1 MKKIVAVLWHNSA
14 NRMRVIRDEVEKIAD
29 VRIFSAGALGD
40 GDEDIN
46 DLYAAI
52 DEADMLLL
60 NETASDPIWKEINEY
75 VKDCTKPMVYVG
87 GEAAT
92 HVKNY
97 QQAQWTA
104 VCNAYYTYG
113 GEKNLLNMLRWIC
126 AEVLGESVAYG
137 EVDRIPWDAIFAPDG
152 TKLYDSAES
161 YFADYPRNEKGT
173 IALVISRS
181 AWVSDDMQVEN
192 ALIREILSAGFS
204 ILPIFTYAMADKNLG
219 AYGVEAA
226 LEKFCFLSD
235 GTPCVDGMI
244 RLAGMFNHGAS
255 SEVMRKLRCPV
266 IKPICSYSMT
276 VDEWKENPDGTIADV
291 AWSIA
296 LPELDGVIEPMF
308 IGAQERHGEA
318 ERRVPVES
326 RVKKLVRRLAKW
338 VNLKKK
344 DNREKKV
351 VFMLNNNP
359 CTSVEASVGGGANLD
374 TLESV
379 VRVMK
384 AMQERGYTLEDIPE
398 SGDELIKTI
407 MGRKALSDFRWTTTG
422 EIVNKGGALDLVT
435 KDQYEEWFAELPE
448 DLRGSIVENWGEPVG
463 EGMVYD
469 GKLLIT
475 GVRFGNTIVCAQPKR
490 GCMGSKCDGSTCK
503 ILHDPH
509 IPPTHQYLAT
519 YRWFERVFGAD
530 VLIHVGTHGNLEF
543 LPGKS
548 VAQSD
553 SCCTDACLGD
563 LPLLYIYNADNPPEA
578 TIAKR
583 RAMAVTVDHMQTV
596 MVSGGL
602 YDNLEELDNLLSQY
616 EKTKSADASQAHLME
631 HLIYDEV
638 QKSELL
644 SFIDLTDYHDRMDE
658 IVEQCHKVLAT
669 VKNTQIQDGMHIFGQ
684 IPEGDVLVDMIASI
698 LRFEGVETQSLRG
711 HLCEMIGLD
720 LPEVLSNQGYFY
732 KAYGMTGG
740 EIVAELDKIARNVI
754 KLFLDGGDF
763 YAQRAVMG
771 KLPEVKVLSK
781 MGDIIAF
788 KSRVEEIARRI
799 ANSKEIDAL
808 LSGMDGDFIPAGPA
822 GIVTRGRDDVLP
834 TGRNMYSLDPEKV
847 PSKAAWEV
855 GRRLGNAVI
864 EKFQKEEN
872 RYPENMALYWMT
884 TDIMWADGEG
894 MAQLLYMLGVEPVWL
909 PNGKVRSFRI
919 IPLSEL
925 GRPRIDVTVKISGI
939 LRDNFQNCID
949 LVDDAIHAVAALD
962 EPADMNYVRKHT
974 LEAMAENKDL
984 TFDDAAARL
993 FGAQPGTYTAG
1004 VNLLIYSSSW
1014 EEQGDI
1020 GDLFTLYNQYSYGR
1034 NRFGKEAMGVL
1045 QKNLSTVELT
1055 YDKVMSDEH
1064 DLLGCCC
1071 YFANHGGMTA
1081 AAKNLSGSDVRTYY
1095 GDSRETTSVEV
1106 RTLGEEISRVVTG
1119 KLLNPKWIEGQKRA
1133 GYQGAGDI
1141 SKRVGRVYGWDATTD
1156 AVDDRIFDDI
1166 TKTFVAN
1173 EENRRFF
1180 MENNPWALEEMSRRL
1195 LEANDRG
1202 LWNPEDGLLEEI
1214 QDAYLELEGFLEED
1228 MGDQAGEFQGSA
1240 IEITP
1245 KDQMEVFRKNA
1256 QKLHAV
1262 KGKRNSSGK

>member
-1 MKKIVAVLWHNSA
+1 MKKIVAILWHNAA
-14 NRMRVIRDEVEKIAD
+14 NRMRSLRAEIDKIAD

-40 GDEDIN
+40 GDEDIS

-52 DEADMLLL
+52 DRADLLLL

-75 VKDCTKPMVYVG
+75 IKNCEKPMVYVG

-92 HVKNY
+92 HVKNPR
-97 QQAQWTA
+97 QAKWTA
-104 VCNAYYTYG
+104 FANAYYTYG
-113 GEKNLLNMLRWIC
+113 GAENLLNMLRWLC
-126 AEVLGESVAYG
+126 AEVLSEAVVYG
-137 EVDRIPWDAIFAPDG
+137 EVRRIPWDAIFAPDG
-152 TKLYDSAES
+152 NTLYDSPES
-161 YFADYPRNEKGT
+161 YFADYPRSEKGT
-173 IALVISRS
+173 IALVVSRS
-181 AWVSDDMQVEN
+181 AWVSEDLAVEN
-192 ALIREILSAGFS
+192 CLIREIQNAGFS
-204 ILPIFTYAMADKNLG
+204 ALPIFTYAMADKNLG
-219 AYGVEAA
+219 AFGVEAA

-255 SEVMRKLRCPV
+255 SEVMQRLRCPV

-308 IGAQERHGEA
+308 IGAQEKHGEA
-318 ERRVPVES
+318 EHRVPVES
-326 RVKKLVRRLAKW
+326 RVRKLVRRLAKW
-338 VNLKKK
+338 VALKKK
-344 DNREKKV
+344 DNKDKKI

-422 EIVNKGGALDLVT
+422 EIVSKGGALDLVS
-435 KDQYEEWFAELPE
+435 KERYESWFAELPE
-448 DLRGSIVENWGEPVG
+448 DLRSSITQNWGEPVG
-463 EGMVYD
+463 EGMVHK
-469 GKLLIT
+469 GKLLVT
-475 GVRFGNTIVCAQPKR
+475 GVQFGNTIVCAQPKR
-490 GCMGSKCDGSTCK
+490 GCMGSKCDGSSCK

-509 IPPTHQYLAT
+509 IPPTHQYFAT
-519 YRWFERVFGAD
+519 YRWLERVFGAD

-583 RAMAVTVDHMQTV
+583 RAMAVTVDHMQTI

-602 YDNLEELDNLLSQY
+602 YDNLEELDNLLTQY
-616 EKTKSADASQAHLME
+616 EKTKIADASQAHLME
-631 HLIYDEV
+631 HLIYDEI
-638 QKSELL
+638 QKNELL
-644 SFIDLTDYHDRMDE
+644 SFIDLNDYHSRMDE
-658 IVEQCHKVLAT
+658 ITGQCHKVLST
-669 VKNTQIQDGMHIFGQ
+669 VKNTQIQDGMHIFGHV
-684 IPEGDVLVDMIASI
+684 PEGEELVDMIASI
-698 LRFEGVETQSLRG
+698 LRFEGMETQSLRG
-711 HLCEMIGLD
+711 HVCEMIGLC
-720 LPEVLSNQGYFY
+720 LPILLTRQGHFY
-732 KAYGMTGG
+732 ADYGMTGG
-740 EIVAELDKIARNVI
+740 EIVAELDRVSRNI
-754 KLFLDGGDF
+754 IRLFLNGEDF
-763 YAQRAVMG
+763 CGQSEVMG
-771 KLPEVKVLSK
+771 KLKVQFALK
-781 MGDIIAF
+781 FEEINAF
-788 KSRVEEIARRI
+788 LPRVEDIAKRI
-799 ANSKEIDAL
+799 AESKEIDSL

-834 TGRNMYSLDPEKV
+834 TGRNMYSLDPEMV
-847 PSKAAWEV
+847 PTKAAWEV

-864 EKFQKEEN
+864 GKFQKEEN

-939 LRDNFQNCID
+939 LRDNFQNCIN
-949 LVDDAIHAVAALD
+949 LVDDAIHAVAALN
-962 EPADMNYVRKHT
+962 EPEDRNFIRKHT
-974 LEAMAENKDL
+974 LEAMQENSEL
-984 TFDDAAARL
+984 SFDDAAVRL

-1014 EEQGDI
+1014 EQQGDI

-1034 NRFGKEAMGVL
+1034 NRFGREAMGVL

-1081 AAKNLSGSDVRTYY
+1081 AAKNLSGTEVRTYY

-1119 KLLNPKWIEGQKRA
+1119 KLLNPKWIEGQKKA

-1141 SKRVGRVYGWDATTD
+1141 SKRVGRVYGWDAATD

-1173 EENRRFF
+1173 EENRQFF

-1195 LEANDRG
+1195 LEASDRG
-1202 LWNPEDGLLEEI
+1202 LWTPEDGLLEEI

-1228 MGDQAGEFQGSA
+1228 MGDTGGEFQGSS

-1245 KDQMEVFRKNA
+1245 RDQMEVFRKNA
-1256 QKLHAV
+1256 RKLHAA
-1262 KGKRNSSGK
+1262 KGKR

>member
-1 MKKIVAVLWHNSA
+1 
-14 NRMRVIRDEVEKIAD
+14 MRALREEVEKIVD
-29 VRIFSAGALGD
+29 VRIFSASALGD

-46 DLYAAI
+46 DLYSAI
-52 DEADMLLL
+52 DQADLLLL
-60 NETASDPIWKEINEY
+60 NETVSDPIWKEINEY
-75 VKDCTKPMVYVG
+75 IKNCTKPMVYVG

-92 HVKNY
+92 HVKNT
-97 QQAQWTA
+97 QQAKWTA
-104 VCNAYYTYG
+104 YANAYYTYG
-113 GEKNLLNMLRWIC
+113 GAENTLNMLRWLC
-126 AEVLGESVAYG
+126 AEVLGEATSYD
-137 EVDRIPWDAIFAPDG
+137 EVKRIPWDAIFAPDG
-152 TKLYDSAES
+152 KILYDSPES
-161 YFADYPRNEKGT
+161 YFIDYPRSGQGT

-181 AWVSDDMQVEN
+181 AWISDDMQVEN
-192 ALIREILSAGFS
+192 CLIREIQAAGFS
-204 ILPIFTYAMADKNLG
+204 VLPIFTYAMADKNIG
-219 AYGVEAA
+219 AYGVEVA
-226 LEKFCFLSD
+226 LEKFCFLSN

-255 SEVMRKLRCPV
+255 SEVMKKLRCPV

-276 VDEWKENPDGTIADV
+276 VDEWRKNPDGTIADV
-291 AWSIA
+291 AWNIA
-296 LPELDGVIEPMF
+296 LPELDGVIEPLF
-308 IGAQERHGEA
+308 IGAQERYGEA
-318 ERRVPVES
+318 EHRVPVEN

-338 VNLKKK
+338 IVLKKK
-344 DNREKKV
+344 DNKDKKI

-374 TLESV
+374 TLESI

-384 AMQERGYTLEDIPE
+384 AMQKQGYSLKDVPE

-407 MGRKALSDFRWTTTG
+407 MARKALSDFRWTTTS
-422 EIVNKGGALDLVT
+422 EIVNQGGALDLIP
-435 KDQYEEWFAELPE
+435 KELYEQWFAELPE
-448 DLRGSIVENWGEPVG
+448 DLRKSIIENWGEPVG
-463 EGMVYD
+463 QGMIHN
-469 GKLLIT
+469 GKLLVT
-475 GVRFGNTIVCAQPKR
+475 GIQFGNIIVCTQPKR
-490 GCMGSKCDGSTCK
+490 GCMGSKCNGSSCK

-583 RAMAVTVDHMQTV
+583 RAMAVTVDHMQTL

-602 YDNLEELDNLLSQY
+602 YDNLEELDNLLTQY
-616 EKTKSADASQAHLME
+616 EKIKIGDASQAHLME
-631 HLIYDEV
+631 HLIYDEI

-644 SFIDLTDYHDRMDE
+644 SFINLTDYHNHMDE
-658 IVEQCHKVLAT
+658 IIEQCHKVLST
-669 VKNTQIQDGMHIFGQ
+669 VKNSQIQDGMHILGQ
-684 IPEGDVLVDMIASI
+684 IPEGEQLVDMITSI
-698 LRFEGVETQSLRG
+698 LRFEGVDTQSLRG
-711 HLCEMIGLD
+711 HVCEMIGLC
-720 LPEVLSNQGYFY
+720 LPSILTHQGHFY
-732 KAYGMTGG
+732 SDYGMTGG
-740 EIVAELDKIARNVI
+740 DIVAELDQVSRNII
-754 KLFLDGGDF
+754 KLFLNGEDF
-763 YAQRAVMG
+763 CGQKEVMG
-771 KLPEVKVLSK
+771 KLKVKFTSK
-781 MGDIIAF
+781 FEEINAF
-788 KSRVEEIARRI
+788 HSRVVDIAQRI
-799 ANSKEIDAL
+799 QDSKEIDAL
-808 LSGMDGDFIPAGPA
+808 LSAMDGDFISAGPA

-834 TGRNMYSLDPEKV
+834 TGRNMYSLDPEMV
-847 PSKAAWEV
+847 PTKAAWEV

-864 EKFQKEEN
+864 EKFQKEEK

-939 LRDNFQNCID
+939 LRDNFQNRIN
-949 LVDDAIHAVAALD
+949 LVDDAINTVAALN
-962 EPADMNYVRKHT
+962 EPEEMNFIRKHT
-974 LEAMAENKDL
+974 LEAMKENSNL
-984 TFDDAAARL
+984 SFNDAAARL

-1004 VNLLIYSSSW
+1004 TNLLIYSSSW
-1014 EEQGDI
+1014 EQQSDI

-1034 NRFGKEAMGVL
+1034 NRFGKEAMEVL

-1055 YDKVMSDEH
+1055 FDKVMSDEH

-1081 AAKNLSGSDVRTYY
+1081 AAKNLSDTEVRTYY

-1119 KLLNPKWIEGQKRA
+1119 KLLNPKWIEGQKKA

-1173 EENRRFF
+1173 EENRQFF

-1195 LEANDRG
+1195 LEACDRG
-1202 LWNPEDGLLEEI
+1202 LWTPKDGLLEEI

-1228 MGDQAGEFQGSA
+1228 IGDTAGEFQGSS

-1245 KDQMEVFRKNA
+1245 RDQMEVFRKNA
-1256 QKLHAV
+1256 QKLHAL
-1262 KGKRNSSGK
+1262 KRKK

>member
-1 MKKIVAVLWHNSA
+1 MKKIVAILWHNSA
-14 NRMRVIRDEVEKIAD
+14 NRMRVLREEVEKIAD
-29 VRIFSAGALGD
+29 VRIFSAGSLGD
-40 GDEDIN
+40 GEEDIN

-52 DEADMLLL
+52 DQADLLLL

-75 VKDCTKPMVYVG
+75 IKNSTLPMVYVG

-92 HVKNY
+92 HVKNA
-97 QQAQWTA
+97 QQAKWTA
-104 VCNAYYTYG
+104 FANAYYTYG
-113 GEKNLLNMLRWIC
+113 GAENTLNMLRFLC
-126 AEVLGESVAYG
+126 AEVLGEDISYG
-137 EVDRIPWDAIFAPDG
+137 EVQRIPWDAIFAPDG
-152 TKLYDSAES
+152 TLYDSPES
-161 YFADYPRNEKGT
+161 YFADYPRSEKGT

-192 ALIREILSAGFS
+192 CLVREILTTGFS
-204 ILPIFTYAMADKNLG
+204 VLPIFTYAMADKNLG
-219 AYGVEAA
+219 AFGVEAA

-255 SEVMRKLRCPV
+255 SAVMQKIHCPV

-318 ERRVPVES
+318 EHRVPVES

-344 DNREKKV
+344 ENKDKKV

-384 AMQERGYTLEDIPE
+384 AMQERGYCLEDIPE

-422 EIVNKGGALDLVT
+422 EIVNKGGALDLVS
-435 KDQYEEWFAELPE
+435 KELYESWFAELPE
-448 DLRGSIVENWGEPVG
+448 DLRSSIIENWGEPVG
-463 EGMVYD
+463 EGMVHN
-469 GKLLIT
+469 GKLLVT
-475 GVRFGNTIVCAQPKR
+475 GVQFGNTIVCAQPKR
-490 GCMGSKCDGSTCK
+490 GCMGSKCDGSSCK

-583 RAMAVTVDHMQTV
+583 RAMAVTVDHMQTI

-602 YDNLEELDNLLSQY
+602 YDNLEELDNLLTQY
-616 EKTKSADASQAHLME
+616 EKTKIADASQAHLME
-631 HLIYDEV
+631 HLIYDEI

-644 SFIDLTDYHDRMDE
+644 SFIDLTDYHSRMDE
-658 IVEQCHKVLAT
+658 ITEQCHKVLST

-684 IPEGDVLVDMIASI
+684 IPEGDALVDMITSI
-698 LRFEGVETQSLRG
+698 LRFEGVESQSLRS
-711 HLCEMIGLD
+711 HICEMIGLC
-720 LPEVLSNQGYFY
+720 LPIILTRQGHFY
-732 KAYGMTGG
+732 SAYGMTGG
-740 EIVAELDKIARNVI
+740 QIVAELDRVSRNI
-754 KLFLDGGDF
+754 INLFLNGEDF
-763 YAQRAVMG
+763 CGQEDVMG
-771 KLPEVKVLSK
+771 KLKVKFTLKFPEINS
-781 MGDIIAF
+781 F
-788 KSRVEEIARRI
+788 RPRVEEIAQRI
-799 ANSKEIDAL
+799 RDSKEIDAL

-834 TGRNMYSLDPEKV
+834 TGRNMYSLDPEMV
-847 PSKAAWEV
+847 PTKAAWEV

-939 LRDNFQNCID
+939 LRDNFQNCIN
-949 LVDDAIHAVAALD
+949 LVDDAIHAVAALN
-962 EPADMNYVRKHT
+962 EPEDMNFIRKHT
-974 LEAMAENKDL
+974 LEAMKENSEL

-1014 EEQGDI
+1014 EQQGDI

-1081 AAKNLSGSDVRTYY
+1081 AARKQSGTEVRTYY

-1119 KLLNPKWIEGQKRA
+1119 KLLNPKWIEGQKKA

-1173 EENRRFF
+1173 EENRQFF

-1195 LEANDRG
+1195 LEACDRG
-1202 LWNPEDGLLEEI
+1202 LWTPEDGLLEEI

-1228 MGDQAGEFQGSA
+1228 MGDAAGEFQGSS

-1245 KDQMEVFRKNA
+1245 RDQMEVFRENA

-1262 KGKRNSSGK
+1262 KGKRGQK

>member
-1 MKKIVAVLWHNSA
+1 MKKIVAILWHNSA
-14 NRMRVIRDEVEKIAD
+14 NRMRVLREEVEKIAD
-29 VRIFSAGALGD
+29 VRIFSAGSLGD
-40 GDEDIN
+40 GEEDIN

-52 DEADMLLL
+52 DQADLLLL

-75 VKDCTKPMVYVG
+75 IKNSTLPMVYVG

-92 HVKNY
+92 HVKNA
-97 QQAQWTA
+97 QQAKWTA
-104 VCNAYYTYG
+104 FANAYYTYG
-113 GEKNLLNMLRWIC
+113 GAENTLNMLRFLC
-126 AEVLGESVAYG
+126 AEVLGEAISYE
-137 EVDRIPWDAIFAPDG
+137 EVKRIPWDAIFAPDG
-152 TKLYDSAES
+152 NTLYDSPES
-161 YFADYPRNEKGT
+161 YFVDYPRSSKGT

-192 ALIREILSAGFS
+192 CLIREIQNAGFS
-204 ILPIFTYAMADKNLG
+204 VLPIFTYAMADKNLG
-219 AYGVEAA
+219 AFGVEAA

-255 SEVMRKLRCPV
+255 SAVMQKLHCPV

-326 RVKKLVRRLAKW
+326 RVKKLVRRLARW
-338 VNLKKK
+338 VALKKK
-344 DNREKKV
+344 DNKDKKV

-384 AMQERGYTLEDIPE
+384 AMQERGYTLEEIPE

-422 EIVNKGGALDLVT
+422 EIVNKGGALALVS
-435 KDQYEEWFAELPE
+435 KELYESWFAELPE
-448 DLRGSIVENWGEPVG
+448 DLRTSIIENWGEPVG
-463 EGMVYD
+463 EGMVHD
-469 GKLLIT
+469 GKLLVT
-475 GVRFGNTIVCAQPKR
+475 GVQFGNTIVCAQPKR
-490 GCMGSKCDGSTCK
+490 GCMGSKCDGSSCK

-583 RAMAVTVDHMQTV
+583 RAMAVTVDHMQTI

-602 YDNLEELDNLLSQY
+602 YDNLEELDNLLTQY
-616 EKTKSADASQAHLME
+616 EKTKIADASQAHLME
-631 HLIYDEV
+631 HLIYDEI

-644 SFIDLTDYHDRMDE
+644 SFIDLTDYHSRMDE
-658 IVEQCHKVLAT
+658 ITEQCHKVLST

-684 IPEGDVLVDMIASI
+684 IPEGDALVDMITSI
-698 LRFEGVETQSLRG
+698 LRFEGVESQSLRS
-711 HLCEMIGLD
+711 HICEMIGLC
-720 LPEVLSNQGYFY
+720 LPIILTRQGHFY
-732 KAYGMTGG
+732 SAYGMTGG
-740 EIVAELDKIARNVI
+740 QIVAELDRVSRNI
-754 KLFLDGGDF
+754 INLFLNGADF
-763 YAQRAVMG
+763 CGQEDVMG
-771 KLPEVKVLSK
+771 KLKVKFTLKFPEINS
-781 MGDIIAF
+781 F
-788 KSRVEEIARRI
+788 RSRVEDIARRI
-799 ANSKEIDAL
+799 RDSREIDAL

-834 TGRNMYSLDPEKV
+834 TGRNMYSLDPEMV
-847 PSKAAWEV
+847 PTKAAWEV

-919 IPLSEL
+919 IPLCEL

-939 LRDNFQNCID
+939 LRDNFQNCIN
-949 LVDDAIHAVAALD
+949 LVDDAIHAVAALN
-962 EPADMNYVRKHT
+962 EPEDMNFIRKHT
-974 LEAMAENKDL
+974 MEAMKENSEL

-1014 EEQGDI
+1014 EQQGDI

-1081 AAKNLSGSDVRTYY
+1081 AAKNLSGAEVRTYY

-1119 KLLNPKWIEGQKRA
+1119 KLLNPKWIEGQKKA

-1173 EENRRFF
+1173 EENRQFF

-1195 LEANDRG
+1195 LEACDRG

-1228 MGDQAGEFQGSA
+1228 MGEAAGEFQGSS

-1245 KDQMEVFRKNA
+1245 RDQMEVFRRNA

-1262 KGKRNSSGK
+1262 KGKRGQK

>member
-1 MKKIVAVLWHNSA
+1 MKKIVAILWHNSA
-14 NRMRVIRDEVEKIAD
+14 NRMRVLRAEIDKIAY
-29 VRIFSAGALGD
+29 VSIFSAGSLGD
-40 GDEDIN
+40 GEEDIN

-52 DEADMLLL
+52 DQADLLLL

-75 VKDCTKPMVYVG
+75 IKNSTLPMVYVG

-92 HVKNY
+92 HVKNA
-97 QQAQWTA
+97 QQAKWTA
-104 VCNAYYTYG
+104 FANAYYTYG
-113 GEKNLLNMLRWIC
+113 GAENSLNMLRFLC
-126 AEVLGESVAYG
+126 AEVLGEAMPYE
-137 EVDRIPWDAIFAPDG
+137 EVKRIPWDAIFAPDG
-152 TKLYDSAES
+152 NTLYDSPES
-161 YFADYPRNEKGT
+161 YFVDYPRRHKGT

-192 ALIREILSAGFS
+192 CLIREIQSAGFS
-204 ILPIFTYAMADKNLG
+204 VLPIFTYAMADKNLG
-219 AYGVEAA
+219 AFGVEAA

-255 SEVMRKLRCPV
+255 SAVMQKLHCPV

-308 IGAQERHGEA
+308 IGAQEGHGEA
-318 ERRVPVES
+318 ERRVPVDS
-326 RVKKLVRRLAKW
+326 RVRKLVRRLAKW
-338 VNLKKK
+338 VALKKK
-344 DNREKKV
+344 DNKDKKV

-384 AMQERGYTLEDIPE
+384 AMQARGYCLEDIPE

-422 EIVNKGGALDLVT
+422 EIVNKGGALDLVS
-435 KDQYEEWFAELPE
+435 KELYESWFAELPE
-448 DLRGSIVENWGEPVG
+448 DLRSSIIENWGEPVG
-463 EGMVYD
+463 EGMVHD
-469 GKLLIT
+469 GKLLVT

-490 GCMGSKCDGSTCK
+490 GCMGSKCDGSSCK

-583 RAMAVTVDHMQTV
+583 RAMAVTVDHMQTI

-602 YDNLEELDNLLSQY
+602 YDNLEELDNLLTQY
-616 EKTKSADASQAHLME
+616 EKTKIADASQAHLME
-631 HLIYDEV
+631 HLIYDEI

-644 SFIDLTDYHDRMDE
+644 SFIDLTDYHSRMEE
-658 IVEQCHKVLAT
+658 ITEQCHKVLST

-684 IPEGDVLVDMIASI
+684 IPEGDALVDMITSI
-698 LRFEGVETQSLRG
+698 LRFEGVESQSLRS
-711 HLCEMIGLD
+711 HICEMIGLC
-720 LPEVLSNQGYFY
+720 LPIILTRQGHFY
-732 KAYGMTGG
+732 SAYGMTGG
-740 EIVAELDKIARNVI
+740 EIVAELDRVSRNI
-754 KLFLDGGDF
+754 IRLFLNGEDF
-763 YAQRAVMG
+763 RGQEDVMG
-771 KLPEVKVLSK
+771 KLKVKFTLKFPEINS
-781 MGDIIAF
+781 F
-788 KSRVEEIARRI
+788 RPRVENIAQRI
-799 ANSKEIDAL
+799 RDSKEIDAL

-834 TGRNMYSLDPEKV
+834 TGRNMYSLDPEMV
-847 PSKAAWEV
+847 PTKAAWEV

-939 LRDNFQNCID
+939 LRDNFQNCIN
-949 LVDDAIHAVAALD
+949 LVDDAIHAVAALN
-962 EPADMNYVRKHT
+962 EPEDMNFIRKHT
-974 LEAMAENKDL
+974 LEAMKENSEL
-984 TFDDAAARL
+984 TFEDAAARL

-1014 EEQGDI
+1014 EQQGDI

-1081 AAKNLSGSDVRTYY
+1081 AARNLSGTEVRTYY

-1119 KLLNPKWIEGQKRA
+1119 KLLNPKWIEGQKKA

-1156 AVDDRIFDDI
+1156 AVDDRIFDEI
-1166 TKTFVAN
+1166 TKTFVVN

-1195 LEANDRG
+1195 LEACDRG
-1202 LWNPEDGLLEEI
+1202 LWTPEDGLLEEI

-1228 MGDQAGEFQGSA
+1228 MGDAAGEFQGSS

-1245 KDQMEVFRKNA
+1245 RDQMEVFRKNA

-1262 KGKRNSSGK
+1262 KGKRGS

>member
-1 MKKIVAVLWHNSA
+1 MKKIVAILWHNSA
-14 NRMRVIRDEVEKIAD
+14 NRMRVLRAEINKIAN
-29 VRIFSAGALGD
+29 VSIFSAGSLGD
-40 GDEDIN
+40 GEEDIN

-52 DEADMLLL
+52 DQADLLLL

-75 VKDCTKPMVYVG
+75 IKNSTLPMIYVG

-92 HVKNY
+92 HVKNA
-97 QQAQWTA
+97 QQAKWTA
-104 VCNAYYTYG
+104 FANAYYTYG
-113 GEKNLLNMLRWIC
+113 GAENTLNMLRFLC
-126 AEVLGESVAYG
+126 AEVLGEAMPYE
-137 EVDRIPWDAIFAPDG
+137 EVKRIPWDAIFAPDG
-152 TKLYDSAES
+152 NTLYGSPES
-161 YFADYPRNEKGT
+161 YFVDYPRSHKGT

-181 AWVSDDMQVEN
+181 AWVSVDMQVEN
-192 ALIREILSAGFS
+192 CLIREIQNAGFS
-204 ILPIFTYAMADKNLG
+204 VLPIFTYAMADKNLG
-219 AYGVEAA
+219 AFGVEAA

-255 SEVMRKLRCPV
+255 SAVMQKLHCPV

-276 VDEWKENPDGTIADV
+276 VEEWKENPDGTIADV

-308 IGAQERHGEA
+308 IGAQEKHGEA
-318 ERRVPVES
+318 EHRVPVES
-326 RVKKLVRRLAKW
+326 RVRKLVRRLAKW
-338 VNLKKK
+338 VALKKK
-344 DNREKKV
+344 DNKDKKV

-384 AMQERGYTLEDIPE
+384 AMEARGYALKDIPE

-422 EIVNKGGALDLVT
+422 EIVNKGGALDLVS
-435 KDQYEEWFAELPE
+435 KELYESWFAELPE
-448 DLRGSIVENWGEPVG
+448 DLRTSIIENWGEPVG
-463 EGMVYD
+463 EGMVYN
-469 GKLLIT
+469 GKLLVT
-475 GVRFGNTIVCAQPKR
+475 GVQFGNTIVCAQPKR
-490 GCMGSKCDGSTCK
+490 GCMGSKCDGSSCK

-583 RAMAVTVDHMQTV
+583 RAMAVTVDHMQTI

-602 YDNLEELDNLLSQY
+602 YDNLEELDNLLTQY
-616 EKTKSADASQAHLME
+616 EKTKIADASQAHLME
-631 HLIYDEV
+631 HLIYDEI

-644 SFIDLTDYHDRMDE
+644 SFIDLTDYHSRMEE
-658 IVEQCHKVLAT
+658 ITEQCHKVLST

-684 IPEGDVLVDMIASI
+684 IPEGDALVDMITSI
-698 LRFEGVETQSLRG
+698 LRFEGVESQSLRS
-711 HLCEMIGLD
+711 HICEMIGLC
-720 LPEVLSNQGYFY
+720 LPIILTRQGHFY
-732 KAYGMTGG
+732 SAYGMTGG
-740 EIVAELDKIARNVI
+740 EIVAELDRVSRNI
-754 KLFLDGGDF
+754 IRLFLNGEDF
-763 YAQRAVMG
+763 RGQEDVMG
-771 KLPEVKVLSK
+771 KLKVKFTLK
-781 MGDIIAF
+781 FEDINSF
-788 KSRVEEIARRI
+788 RSRVEEIAQRI
-799 ANSKEIDAL
+799 RDSREIDAL
-808 LSGMDGDFIPAGPA
+808 LAGMDGDFIPAGPA

-834 TGRNMYSLDPEKV
+834 TGRNMYSLDPEMV
-847 PSKAAWEV
+847 PTKAAWEV

-939 LRDNFQNCID
+939 LRDNFQNCIN
-949 LVDDAIHAVAALD
+949 LVDDAIHAVASLN
-962 EPADMNYVRKHT
+962 EPEEMNFIRKHT
-974 LEAMAENKDL
+974 LEAMKENSDL
-984 TFDDAAARL
+984 SFDDAAARL

-1014 EEQGDI
+1014 EQQGDI

-1081 AAKNLSGSDVRTYY
+1081 AARKQSGTEVRTYY

-1119 KLLNPKWIEGQKRA
+1119 KLLNPKWIEGQKKA

-1173 EENRRFF
+1173 EENRQFF

-1195 LEANDRG
+1195 LEAADRG
-1202 LWNPEDGLLEEI
+1202 LWTPEDGLLEEI

-1228 MGDQAGEFQGSA
+1228 MGDAAGEFQGSS

-1245 KDQMEVFRKNA
+1245 RDQMEVFRKNA

-1262 KGKRNSSGK
+1262 KGKRGQK